1 MKIRFIDSPAL
12 PGDFNMACDYN
23 LSKMCRAGSDAIFR
37 LYTWEKPAVS
47 LGFHQKSEDVDREKC
62 AADGIDVVRRPTG
75 GRAILHWGEITYC
88 FIYPV
93 LSESGKQM
101 LKEVYAKVHRG
112 LAAALQQSGAAV
124 GFASPGRKSQPHN
137 PLCFAS
143 AAGTEL
149 ELDGKKVVGSAQRL
163 MDIAIL
169 QHGSILLTDH
179 HLQMPEY
186 LLMEES
192 KRKALKKLLAKQSAH
207 LPLEDSPDLRKV
219 ISEAIAD
226 VFELEMIV
234 SSLQNSE
241 TVMIEELRAGFSL

>member
-12 PGDFNMACDYN
+12 PGDFNMACDYA
-23 LSKMCRAGSDAIFR
+23 LSRMCRPGGGAILR

-47 LGFHQKSEDVDREKC
+47 LGFHQKSEDVDLAKC
-62 AADGIDVVRRPTG
+62 AADGIEVVRRPTG

-88 FIYPV
+88 FIFPV
-93 LSESGKQM
+93 SNDSGKQM
-101 LKEVYAKVHRG
+101 LKDVYARVHRG
-112 LAAALQQSGAAV
+112 LAAALQRSGAAV
-124 GFASPGRKSQPHN
+124 GFASAGRKPQPHN

-149 ELDGKKVVGSAQRL
+149 ELEGKKVAGSAQRL
-163 MDIAIL
+163 LETSIL

-192 KRKALKKLLAKQSAH
+192 KREALKKLLAKQSAH
-207 LPLEDSPDLRKV
+207 LPLKDTPDLRKSLAAA
-219 ISEAIAD
+219 ISD
-226 VFELEMIV
+226 VFELELTASQLNGEEIAG
-234 SSLQNSE
+234 
-241 TVMIEELRAGFSL
+241 IEGLRGRFRV